1 MSGPPSMFESPSQAQ
16 TAPLPND
23 NYVQPNLAHGL
34 RIWWAFYWPTTL
46 AGGFLAVV
54 LNFWLRR
61 LYQNLVLPA
70 NVVGPVLKVSPYV
83 ISYTVAFFVM
93 HYILRK
99 NFRHFRLGLLSNGG
113 REGAEHLPPT
123 LARTLRVWWTYSWRT
138 LFYGAVAWVVVIM
151 PLSWFLG
158 LFKPSPVFATLFFG
172 AVGLIIAGA
181 VGLFAI
187 YSNILDED
195 FGGFRVCVLPLQP
208 EAVPQP
214 TPAATPISS

>member
-1 MSGPPSMFESPSQAQ
+1 MFDSPSPAHI
-16 TAPLPND
+16 TPLPND
-23 NYVQPNLAHGL
+23 NYVQPNLGHGL

-46 AGGFLAVV
+46 IGGLLAVA

-61 LYQNLVLPA
+61 LYQDLTLPA
-70 NVVGPVLKVSPYV
+70 SIGGPVLKVGPYV

-93 HYILRK
+93 YYILRK
-99 NFRHFRLGLLSNGG
+99 NFRHFHIGLLSNGG
-113 REGAEHLPPT
+113 GQGAELLPPT

-138 LFYGAVAWVVVIM
+138 RFYGAIAWVVVVM

-158 LFKPSPVFATLFFG
+158 LFKPSPIFAVVFFG
-172 AVGLIIAGA
+172 AVGVVIAGA

-195 FGGFRVCVLPLQP
+195 FGAFRVCVLPRLP
-208 EAVPQP
+208 EAVSQP
-214 TPAATPISS
+214 APDASPVSS